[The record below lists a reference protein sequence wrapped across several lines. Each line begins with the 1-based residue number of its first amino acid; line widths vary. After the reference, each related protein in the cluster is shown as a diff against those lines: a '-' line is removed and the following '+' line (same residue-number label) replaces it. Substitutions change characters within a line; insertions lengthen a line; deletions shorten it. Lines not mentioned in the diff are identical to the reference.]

1 MKLERYNLQTTNR
14 PISVVKYWRDAGE
27 MVLDAP
33 YQRGHV
39 WGETRQRN
47 LIKSL
52 ILGIPIPS
60 IIINDRA
67 GAGWDMEHSCVV
79 IDGKQRITAML
90 KFFDNE
96 LKVHGEW
103 FGFEGDLTFEEIS
116 KKDIS
121 IKRHLEMSITIG
133 FSEGKL
139 PSLEQEQEVFD
150 LVNFGGVP
158 QGESDI

>member
-1 MKLERYNLQTTNR
+1 MKLERYSLQTTNR
-14 PISVVKYWRDAGE
+14 PISVVKYWRDMGD

-67 GAGWDMEHSCVV
+67 SAGWDMEHSCVV

-90 KFFDNE
+90 KFFDSE
-96 LKVHGEW
+96 LKVPGEW
-103 FGFEGDLTFEEIS
+103 FGLEGELTFSEIAKRDS
-116 KKDIS
+116 S
-121 IKRHLEMSITIG
+121 IKRLIELSVTMG

-139 PSLEQEQEVFD
+139 RSLEEEQEVFN